1 MREQAVTVEVASIVQ
16 EVEDGLTALAKAKA
30 VVTTDKDVLNGTPCI
45 VGTRVP
51 VHDIAEMLANG
62 DAVAAILAAYPQLTS
77 EMVDL
82 AALYAEAYPRRGRP
96 PATGG
101 KRGLLL
107 KSSRTLRLDDLP
119 S

>member
-96 PATGG
+96 PATGW